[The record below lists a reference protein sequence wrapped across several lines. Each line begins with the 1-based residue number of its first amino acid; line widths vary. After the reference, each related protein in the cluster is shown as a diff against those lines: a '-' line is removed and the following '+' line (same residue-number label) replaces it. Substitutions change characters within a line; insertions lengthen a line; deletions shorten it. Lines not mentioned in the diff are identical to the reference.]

1 MRFAELVDLADL
13 KSLCE
18 SFTAATGVV
27 TAILDLDGNILSAT
41 GWQGI
46 CTLFHRVHPVASQ
59 RCRESDTVLASQLQA
74 GQAYNVYRC
83 KNGLIDVAVPI
94 VVGGEHV
101 ANVFTGQ
108 FFFEPPDEAY
118 FLRQAEQ
125 LGFDQAAYREALA
138 KVPIVSEAKVRL
150 LMDFLARLARIIGE
164 TGLARKRVEETNAQL
179 QTYQG
184 HLEELV
190 RARTADLDRAQE
202 IGHIGSWRR
211 NLRTGEGEWSAEMYR
226 LYGLPPG
233 NAPQIPFDFFLS
245 RVHPDDHAAFLARL
259 KEVTLAKRPFVMEYR
274 TIPLDGRP
282 RIIRSF
288 GEIRCDDHGEPIEM
302 IGINQDG
309 TEERQ
314 IQQVM
319 AEAREAAEAAN
330 RAKSAFLASMS
341 HEFRTPLNAILG
353 FSRLLQA
360 SPQATP
366 AQREYLE
373 LINRSGEHL
382 LTLINNVLEI
392 SKIEAG
398 RVELEE
404 TSFDLRQLICVLR
417 SLIHVQAMEKD
428 LSFTV
433 ELAPDLPHAVTA
445 DAGKLRQVLL
455 NLLGNAVKYT
465 SHGHVVL
472 RASVLAWELPGHARL
487 RFEVEDSGVGIR
499 PEDCSRLFVPFTQL
513 GNRPPGESGTGLGLV
528 ISKQYVELMGGR
540 IEVRSQPDQGS
551 VFSIEIPM
559 KLAPTEAVAI
569 ESAAGRVIGLA
580 PGQPSYRILIAEDQL
595 ENRLLLRKILEPL
608 GLELREVGNGQDAVT
623 MCHEWHPH
631 LVWMDIRM
639 PVMDGVEAM
648 RRIKGRSTDTIPK
661 IVALTAHALEEER
674 REILAAGCDDFVRK
688 PYREEEIFDALTRQL
703 GLQFLHAARAETPA
717 GETLALEAE
726 QLHSLPQAWLEEL
739 HQTAELLDGPRSLT
753 VIERIAQRD
762 PAVGKRLRHMVE
774 NLQYKSLLTLLDQ
787 VTKKEDA

>member
-1 MRFAELVDLADL
+1 MRFAELVDVADL

-27 TAILDLDGNILSAT
+27 TAIVDLEGNVLSAT

-46 CTLFHRVHPVASQ
+46 CSLFHRAHPATRQ
-59 RCRESDTVLASQLQA
+59 RCLESDTALAGQLQA
-74 GQAYNVYRC
+74 GQAYNIYRC

-94 VVGGEHV
+94 LVGGEHV
-101 ANVFTGQ
+101 ANFFTGQ

-118 FLRQAEQ
+118 FLQQAEQ
-125 LGFDQAAYREALA
+125 FGFDRAAYRDALA
-138 KVPIVSEAKVRL
+138 QVPIVSEPKVRM

-164 TGLARKRVEETNAQL
+164 MGLARKRVEETNAQL
-179 QTYQG
+179 QQYKE

-211 NLRTGEGEWSAEMYR
+211 NLQTGEGDWSAEMFR
-226 LYGLPPG
+226 MFGLPPG
-233 NAPQIPFDFFLS
+233 ESSVPFDLFLS
-245 RVHPDDHAAFLARL
+245 RVHSEDRAPFQARV
-259 KEVTLAKRPFVMEYR
+259 KEVITAKSPFVLEFR
-274 TIPLDGRP
+274 TIPLNGSP
-282 RIIRSF
+282 RILRAF
-288 GEIRCDDHGEPIEM
+288 GEVRCDAHGEPVEM
-302 IGINQDG
+302 IGINQDI

-319 AEAREAAEAAN
+319 AEAKEAAEVAN

-366 AQREYLE
+366 AQLEHLE

-398 RVELEE
+398 RAELEE
-404 TSFDLRQLICVLR
+404 TSFDLHQLIGVLQ
-417 SLIHVQAMEKD
+417 SLIQVQAMEKD
-428 LSFTV
+428 LGFSV
-433 ELAPDLPHAVTA
+433 ELAPELPCTVTA

-465 SHGHVVL
+465 PHGGVIL
-472 RASVLAWELPGHARL
+472 RASVLAWEPPERARL

-499 PEDCSRLFVPFTQL
+499 PEDCSRLFIPFVQL
-513 GNRPPGESGTGLGLV
+513 ANRPSTESGTGLGLV
-528 ISKQYVELMGGR
+528 ISKQYVELMGGH

-551 VFSIEIPM
+551 IFSIEVPV
-559 KLAPTEAVAI
+559 KLAPREAVAI
-569 ESAAGRVIGLA
+569 APIAGRVIGMA
-580 PGQPSYRILIAEDQL
+580 PGQPHYRLLIVEDQP
-595 ENRLLLRKILEPL
+595 ENRLLLREILEPL
-608 GLELREVGNGQDAVT
+608 ELELHEAANGQEAVT
-623 MCHEWHPH
+623 MCQQWHPD

-639 PVMDGVEAM
+639 PVMDGVEAT
-648 RRIKGRSTDTIPK
+648 RRIKGRSTNAIPK

-688 PYREEEIFDALTRQL
+688 PYREEEIFIALTRQL
-703 GLQFLHAARAETPA
+703 GMQFLYAAEPGATA
-717 GETLALEAE
+717 NETLVLSAE
-726 QLHSLPQAWLEEL
+726 QLRPLPPAWLEEL
-739 HQTAELLDGPRSLT
+739 RQTAELLDGPRSLA
-753 VIERIAQRD
+753 VIARISQWD
-762 PAVGKRLRHMVE
+762 PPVGKRLRHMVE
-774 NLQYKSLLTLLDQ
+774 NFQYKSLLTLLDQ
-787 VTKKEDA
+787 VTKRGDS